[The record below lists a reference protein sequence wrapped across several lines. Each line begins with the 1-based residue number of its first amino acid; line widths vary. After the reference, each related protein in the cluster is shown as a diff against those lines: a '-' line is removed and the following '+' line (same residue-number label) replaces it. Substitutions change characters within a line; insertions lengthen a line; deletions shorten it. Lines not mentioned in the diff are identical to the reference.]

1 MTPKELNL
9 SVSDDNLN
17 FKEFSKQ
24 PEYVEVNRGLI
35 QKLVSQLPAVFC
47 HVDVATGTGLV
58 PRLIKEEAT
67 EENKEGEVIG
77 LDPNV
82 TSLNIA
88 GRNILGSRGISVKFI
103 EGMGQ
108 DLKQLLNGI
117 IPPGGVDGVSILD
130 ALHEIRKDEDKV
142 EVIGAM
148 AEILKTGGLLAFNS
162 AFTTEAISIDPM
174 SWGKLKLRA
183 MGMLGRKRDK
193 QIQGLLIHPPWKY
206 KQMIEN
212 AGLEVIYEAKKTVN
226 LTREALLAISKYPP
240 FFRGALEDMRGQ
252 EGFSDIEKS
261 SALVRAVKELGVLG
275 VLVFPRVW
283 CEIIARKPYTLDKTL
298 QRSGIIYERSEK

>member
-1 MTPKELNL
+1 MTPKESNP
-9 SVSDDNLN
+9 SVPDNSLN
-17 FKEFSKQ
+17 FEKFSEQ

-35 QKLVSQLPAVFC
+35 NQFVLKLPVNFC

-58 PRLIKEEAT
+58 PRLIIEEAT
-67 EENKEGEVIG
+67 KENKKGEVIG
-77 LDPNV
+77 VDPNV

-88 GRNILGSRGISVKFI
+88 RRNILGPRGISVKFI
-103 EGMGQ
+103 EGFGQ

-148 AEILKTGGLLAFNS
+148 ADILKPGGLLTFNS
-162 AFTTEAISIDPM
+162 AFTTEGILIDPM
-174 SWGKLKLRA
+174 VWGKWKLRA
-183 MGMLGRKRDK
+183 MGILEGKRDR
-193 QIQGLLIHPPWKY
+193 QVQVMPIHSPETY

-212 AGLEVIYEAKKTVN
+212 AGLKVIHEAKKIVN
-226 LTREALLAISKYPP
+226 LTKETLLAISKYPA

-252 EGFSDIEKS
+252 ESVPDIKKS
-261 SALVRAVKELGVLG
+261 NALIQALEELGVSAL
-275 VLVFPRVW
+275 PRVW
-283 CEIIARKPYTLDKTL
+283 YEIIAQKPL
-298 QRSGIIYERSEK
+298 SFV